1 MITMLF
7 VGLWHGANWTFV
19 VWGAL
24 HGFYLWIEK
33 IILDIRKVPAALTSS
48 STIVLYRN
56 GSMQL
61 IKNKTLG
68 NFMLAMVTFFFINVT
83 WIFFRSPDFTSAWK
97 LLTSML
103 SYGPKAE
110 VLLTTLS
117 IIKISV
123 IIILL
128 VAFH

>member
-1 MITMLF
+1 MVTMLL
-7 VGLWHGANWTFV
+7 GRLWHGTNWTFV

-48 STIVLYRN
+48 STIVLDGN

-117 IIKISV
+117 IIKVFV